1 MYFRT
6 IYLLYDDLRL
16 LDICMTILCMLYVCV
31 HFNSCRGV
39 SMLQIGESVLTLL
52 VPYMLK
58 LEAVMV
64 GLQILRC

>member
-1 MYFRT
+1 
-6 IYLLYDDLRL
+6 
-16 LDICMTILCMLYVCV
+16 
-31 HFNSCRGV
+31 
-39 SMLQIGESVLTLL
+39 MLQIGESVLTLL

>member
-1 MYFRT
+1 MY
-6 IYLLYDDLRL
+6 
-16 LDICMTILCMLYVCV
+16 DILGMLYLCV